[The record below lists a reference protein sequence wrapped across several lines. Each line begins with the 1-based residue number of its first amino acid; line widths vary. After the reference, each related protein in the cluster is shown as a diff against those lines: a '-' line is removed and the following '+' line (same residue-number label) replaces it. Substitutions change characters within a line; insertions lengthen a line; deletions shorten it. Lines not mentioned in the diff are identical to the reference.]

1 MSDEWAKTTGKGI
14 DAGRE
19 LGQFLAP
26 IVRAPLENAMGIVAD
41 KLAYMRWERQQRL
54 MKRAHKFM
62 LEQGIEEPTRAVP
75 MNIAI
80 PLMQAASMEQDDV
93 LQDTWARLLVNA
105 IDADSGV
112 DMKRS
117 FVSILEEL
125 SPFEALILGKLC
137 DASSMHGESVG
148 LYTADLPDS
157 VRINKED
164 ILGKSLSREVRIAL
178 WNLAR
183 LGCIHPESIYGG
195 PDSVGVVTVTSLGEA
210 FIKACTLKP
219 KG

>member
-1 MSDEWAKTTGKGI
+1 MFRRMPRPDGLRSQDERSGSD
-14 DAGRE
+14 
-19 LGQFLAP
+19 
-26 IVRAPLENAMGIVAD
+26 LEGHTNT
-41 KLAYMRWERQQRL
+41 
-54 MKRAHKFM
+54 H
-62 LEQGIEEPTRAVP
+62 
-75 MNIAI
+75 
-80 PLMQAASMEQDDV
+80 
-93 LQDTWARLLVNA
+93 
-105 IDADSGV
+105 ADSGV